1 MAFLVDTHTLI
12 WFLTKDNKLS
22 ARVIEILKRAEDGEE
37 TIIIPTIVLAEIM
50 YICERKKVGLSFS
63 KIIEGLKG
71 SVNYIVY
78 DLDIDTIIKANELNK
93 ILELHDRIIVASA
106 ILTDSKILTKDE
118 NIRKSNYVDAIW

>member
-12 WFLTKDNKLS
+12 WFLTGDKKLS
-22 ARVIEILKRAEDGEE
+22 ARVVEILRRVEDGEE
-37 TIIIPTIVLAEIM
+37 TVIIPTIVLAELM
-50 YICERKKVGLSFS
+50 YICEKKKAELSFQ
-63 KIIEGLKG
+63 KIIEKLKD

-78 DLDIDTIIKANELNK
+78 DLDFDTIIKANEIHK

-118 NIRKSNYVDAIW
+118 NIKKSGYVDIIW